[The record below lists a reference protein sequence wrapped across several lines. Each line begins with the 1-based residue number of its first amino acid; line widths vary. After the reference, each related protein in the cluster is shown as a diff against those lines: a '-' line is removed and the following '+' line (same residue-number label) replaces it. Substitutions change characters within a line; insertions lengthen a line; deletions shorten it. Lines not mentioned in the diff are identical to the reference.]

1 MLDEYRSHEAERE
14 LLGIPPRPLT
24 VEEAEQV
31 ASALTTTPAGDA
43 AELLHLLTH
52 RVSPGVGEAA
62 EVKARFL
69 ATVATGATHCASIDR
84 RVAVALLGTMIG
96 GYAVPPLV
104 ELLGDPALGVAASE
118 ALGSMVLVADS
129 FETVHSAASNVSGL
143 GAASDV
149 LRAWADEDWLT
160 SFPPVAS
167 ELHLTV
173 FKVDGETNTDD
184 LSPATEAWSR
194 ADIPLHALSLLE
206 NKLGPGVAPAEIG
219 RLAALGRPVAF
230 VGDVVGTGSSRKS
243 SVNSLLWH
251 IGEEI
256 PYVPNKRRG
265 GVVIA
270 GRIAPIFFDTLRDSG
285 ALPIECD
292 LEAIATL
299 TTGTHVV
306 VRPAEGRLET
316 GAGDLIATFRLRDD
330 GTLDGVRAGGRT
342 TLIVGRRLAREA
354 ARALGRTTADA
365 GRAEDKAGPFTLAQK
380 IVGRACGRAGVSPGD
395 YCEPTVSTVGSQ
407 DTTGPMNRTELED
420 LACLSFGAD
429 LVLQTFCHTVGYPR
443 PSDVETQRTL
453 PPFMA
458 RRGAIVLRPG
468 DGIIHSWL
476 NKMLLPDQV
485 GTGSDSH
492 TRFPLGISFPA
503 GSGLVA
509 LAAALGAMPLTMPE
523 SVCIRFSGRR
533 RAGVTIRDVVNAV
546 PYVARREGKPH
557 VFSNRVIEMEG
568 LEDFSVE
575 DAFEL
580 TDATAERSA
589 AACTFNFSV
598 ESVARHLNESIDV
611 LRGLVA
617 AGYEGR
623 PALERRIAAMEV
635 WLANPTLLRADPNAE
650 YAAVLEIDLD
660 LITEPLLAC
669 PNDPDDVR
677 PLSEVAG
684 VEVDEVFIGSCMT
697 RGAHFRAAGDILAG
711 TGDEVPVRLWIAPPT
726 SLVRDDLRR
735 EGYYN
740 IYGAAGARTEV
751 PGCSLCMG
759 NQARVAPG
767 STVVSTSTR
776 NFPNRMGRD
785 ARVYLASAEVA
796 SLAARLGRL
805 PTAEEYFSAVT
816 AA

>member
-1 MLDEYRSHEAERE
+1 MLDEYRSQEAERE

-24 VEEAEQV
+24 AEDAEQV
-31 ASALTTTPAGDA
+31 ASALTTMPAGDA
-43 AELLHLLTH
+43 VELLHLLTR
-52 RVSPGVGEAA
+52 RVSPGVGDAA

-69 ATVATGATHCASIDR
+69 AGVATGATHCASIDR
-84 RVAVALLGTMIG
+84 RAAVALLGTMVG

-104 ELLGDPALGVAASE
+104 ELLGDPVLGPDVSR

-129 FETVHSAASNVSGL
+129 FEAVRSAASTGSGS
-143 GAASDV
+143 ASDV

-160 SFPPVAS
+160 SFPPVAN

-173 FKVDGETNTDD
+173 FKVDSETNTDD

-206 NKLGPGVAPAEIG
+206 NKLGPGAASAEIG
-219 RLAALGRPVAF
+219 RLAALGRPVVF
-230 VGDVVGTGSSRKS
+230 VGDMVGTGSSRKS

-251 IGEEI
+251 IGEDI

-285 ALPIECD
+285 ALPIECEPD
-292 LEAIATL
+292 AVAAL

-316 GAGDLIATFRLRDD
+316 GTGDLIATFRLRDD
-330 GTLDGVRAGGRT
+330 GILEGVRAGGRT

-354 ARALGRTTADA
+354 AQALERPAA
-365 GRAEDKAGPFTLAQK
+365 HEALAEDSRGPFTLAQK
-380 IVGRACGRAGVSPGD
+380 IVGRACGRVGVSAGD

-453 PPFMA
+453 PPFMG
-458 RRGAIVLRPG
+458 RRGAVVLRPG

-509 LAAALGAMPLTMPE
+509 LAAALGAMPLSMPE
-523 SVCIRFSGRR
+523 SVCIRFSGQRR
-533 RAGVTIRDVVNAV
+533 PGVTIRDVVNAV
-546 PYVARREGKPH
+546 PYVARGQGQPH

-575 DAFEL
+575 EAFEL
-580 TDATAERSA
+580 TDATAERCA

-611 LRGLVA
+611 LRGLIA
-617 AGYEGR
+617 AGYEGA
-623 PALERRIAAMEV
+623 PALERRIAAMKD

-650 YAAVLEIDLD
+650 YAAVLAIDLD

-684 VEVDEVFIGSCMT
+684 VAVDEVFIGSCMT

-711 TGDEVPVRLWIAPPT
+711 SGDEVPVRLWMAPPT

-759 NQARVAPG
+759 NQARDAPG

-805 PTAEEYFSAVT
+805 PTAEEYFSAVN